1 MKKIKRI
8 VYVIIGY
15 AIVFIGLILKDK
27 YLFVGSIITS
37 RIETKS
43 WQEIFEDI
51 VSYLVF
57 AFIITSFILF
67 IFLKSKR
74 SCEE

>member
-43 WQEIFEDI
+43 WQEIFDDI